1 MSEGHLSVLRT
12 LASQASV
19 FVDAVA
25 VMGPILPIYGTSY
38 SSIESVFL
46 SFLEQAGR
54 YLSSKYTQDLT
65 VVDTVMIYMSHSM
78 ALYLWTFV

>member
-65 VVDTVMIYMSHSM
+65 VVDTVMICMSHSM